1 MEQIAVASFVA
12 AAICL
17 IEKVHRALAVG
28 EGRRCEEGCPFLPD
42 EGGVNCDYEGHCLA
56 GCKKTFLA
64 IVSGHPAHRRSPKG
78 SRERRG
84 RVGGGKGASVISKLP
99 GDMGIV
105 SLALYVLFCHDA

>member
-1 MEQIAVASFVA
+1 MKKILM
-12 AAICL
+12 AI
-17 IEKVHRALAVG
+17 G
-28 EGRRCEEGCPFLPD
+28 GGR
-42 EGGVNCDYEGHCLA
+42 
-56 GCKKTFLA
+56 
-64 IVSGHPAHRRSPKG
+64 PAHRLSPKG